1 MYKTIRFT
9 YNMVMR
15 KINKEKVKVLNKLK
29 TAKPEEVGAILK
41 EYFKIKNS

>member
-1 MYKTIRFT
+1 MYNTIRFT